1 MNFKKFYLFNSEL
14 KIFLNLFIINHCKK
28 IIKSFLIKKTLTRR
42 IYLTSTYIFYDK
54 NKNLFT
60 QSLIQSF
67 FSSQIKRR
75 RDTWHHFYTFFVNV
89 KFSKIELSIPGY
101 ILCVSFQCDS
111 PSEKFYIDNER
122 EVTHRVSRQHLY
134 IIGRWLVMKKH
145 VMLAQLRNK
154 KKKIVNLWVVH
165 FPNVRCV
172 HRNLEKPR
180 RNLYISC

>member
-67 FSSQIKRR
+67 FSS
-75 RDTWHHFYTFFVNV
+75 
-89 KFSKIELSIPGY
+89 
-101 ILCVSFQCDS
+101 
-111 PSEKFYIDNER
+111 
-122 EVTHRVSRQHLY
+122 
-134 IIGRWLVMKKH
+134 
-145 VMLAQLRNK
+145 
-154 KKKIVNLWVVH
+154 
-165 FPNVRCV
+165 
-172 HRNLEKPR
+172 
-180 RNLYISC
+180 